1 MTIKN
6 TVPNLLIVCIL
17 FLSILKI
24 NSQEQPPNIVFIL
37 CDDLGYGDLGC
48 YGNELN
54 RTRAID
60 QLAAEGVLFTDFY
73 AASGL
78 CTPSRAALLTGSY
91 PIRIGMDMNYR
102 GECVCFPVDEMGLN
116 PKEVIIPEL
125 LKQKNYKTALIG
137 KWHLGDQK
145 EFLPTN
151 QGFDYFYGIPYCN
164 DTGPGSDIRAHR
176 KIYEHPE
183 IPLLRNETV
192 IEAPVVQETITKR
205 YTEETIKFIEENKD
219 EPFFIL
225 LSHTMPHS
233 PLFASEQFKG
243 KSKNGILGDVIE
255 EIDWS
260 TKQVLETLERLNLR
274 ENTIV
279 VFTSDNGAPGRPIE
293 RSNGPLKGYKGT
305 VFEGGTR
312 VPMIVNW
319 PGKIAE
325 GKQCKE
331 LATMMDFYP
340 TIAKLAD
347 CKLPNVVID
356 GHDIWNL
363 FVEPEKSKTPYSF
376 FAYYQLDQLQAIRT
390 QDWKLYLQNDHHKNM
405 WNLKTKKVE
414 LKLFNIKNDISEENE
429 LSVKYPD
436 TVKTMKV
443 FEKMAM
449 RHIGNENLKG
459 AECRPA
465 GYFAKPITL
474 LKTN

>member
-1 MTIKN
+1 MKTIFC
-6 TVPNLLIVCIL
+6 NLFI
-17 FLSILKI
+17 FSILVLCLNKGFA
-24 NSQEQPPNIVFIL
+24 QEKPPNIVFIL

-54 RTRAID
+54 RTPTID
-60 QLAAEGVLFTDFY
+60 KLAEEGVLFTDFY

-78 CTPSRAALLTGSY
+78 CTPSRAALMTGSY
-91 PIRIGMDMNYR
+91 PIRIGMDMNFR

-116 PKEVIIPEL
+116 PKEVTIAEL
-125 LKQKNYKTALIG
+125 LKQKDYKTALIG
-137 KWHLGDQK
+137 KWHLGDQPA
-145 EFLPTN
+145 FLPTK
-151 QGFDYFYGIPYCN
+151 QGFDYFYGIPYSN

-219 EPFFIL
+219 EPFFVM

-260 TKQVLETLERLNLR
+260 TKQVLETLDRLNLR

-279 VFTSDNGAPGRPIE
+279 VFTSDNGAPGRPVE
-293 RSNGPLKGYKGT
+293 RSNAPLKGYKGT
-305 VFEGGTR
+305 VFEGGMR

-325 GKQCKE
+325 GKKSME

-340 TIAKLAD
+340 TFANLTN
-347 CKLPNVVID
+347 CELPNVVID
-356 GHDIWNL
+356 GQDIWNL
-363 FVEPEKSKTPYSF
+363 FTEPETAKSPHSF

-390 QDWKLYLQNDHHKNM
+390 PEWKLYLQNDFHKNM
-405 WNLKTKKVE
+405 WNLKTKKVNM
-414 LKLFNIKNDISEENE
+414 KLYNLANDITEENE

-436 TVKTMKV
+436 TVQKLEV
-443 FEKMAM
+443 FKKIAI
-449 RHIGNENLKG
+449 RQIGNENIKG
-459 AECRPA
+459 SEYRPS
-465 GYFAKPITL
+465 GYVAKPVPL
-474 LKTN
+474 LKIN